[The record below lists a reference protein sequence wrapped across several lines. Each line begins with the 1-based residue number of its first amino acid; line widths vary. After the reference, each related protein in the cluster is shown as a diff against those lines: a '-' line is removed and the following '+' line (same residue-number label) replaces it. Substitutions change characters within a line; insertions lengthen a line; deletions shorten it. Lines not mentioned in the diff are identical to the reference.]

1 MPSFWGL
8 VNSVIR
14 EADILL
20 LVLDARLVYESRNIE
35 IERKIREAGKPLV
48 YVVSKSDLTD
58 REEAK
63 RAASDLRPMV
73 LFSAKDYRGV
83 RALRKAIVIEAK
95 RLGKE
100 EITVGVLGYPNVG
113 KSSLINALKGRGS
126 AGTSPLSGYTRG
138 LQKIRL
144 SRRIML
150 IDTPGVIPYKEKDFI
165 KQSSMG
171 TIDFLHT
178 REPDIVVA
186 ELMARFPEKFERFY
200 GIKIPEDPYDTI
212 EELALKHHVL
222 KKGGEPDMMT
232 MARRMLIDW
241 QKGRIT

>member
-20 LVLDARLVYESRNIE
+20 LVLDARLVTESRNIE

-58 REEAK
+58 KEEAK
-63 RAASDLRPMV
+63 RAASDLKPMV

-83 RALRKAIVIEAK
+83 RQLRKAIVIEAK
-95 RLGKE
+95 RRGKE

-144 SRRIML
+144 SRKIML
-150 IDTPGVIPYKEKDFI
+150 IDTPGVIPY
-165 KQSSMG
+165 
-171 TIDFLHT
+171 
-178 REPDIVVA
+178 
-186 ELMARFPEKFERFY
+186 
-200 GIKIPEDPYDTI
+200 
-212 EELALKHHVL
+212 
-222 KKGGEPDMMT
+222 
-232 MARRMLIDW
+232 
-241 QKGRIT
+241 